1 MGNFADLTNKR
12 IVVTGASTGIGQA
25 AAVLISELGGK
36 IIAVGRNEDTLQ
48 QTLDRLTGNGH
59 RSAVFDLA
67 DAEQI
72 PKWMLEIA
80 DGERLDGLVHMAGIL
95 ESRPLR
101 VSDSS
106 FVDNLLSINVGSAL
120 QLARGFRNKKVR
132 AATSSIVFASSI
144 AALIGESGISAYSA
158 TKGAIVSLS
167 RSLASELAGEGI
179 RVNCVSPSLV
189 KTEMGEKIL
198 SNMTEEQITAIERQ
212 HPLGFGEP
220 VDVASLI
227 AFLVSDASRW
237 ITGSNIVI
245 DGGYSTK

>member
-67 DAEQI
+67 DVEQI
-72 PKWMLEIA
+72 PKWMPEIA

-101 VSDSS
+101 VSDAS